1 MRDER
6 AEVEGHV
13 LARLDAAEGLTVE
26 VDVKLAVELAVP
38 PPVAQRIGG
47 HEHGRKGA
55 GRLGLEE
62 AEALRQLAGD
72 QPTQRHVV
80 GQADEADCGERLF
93 TACAQRYV
101 ASHDDDLRLHVAAPA
116 LVAERDRIAGAEEAV
131 RSALI
136 HQRIVP
142 EALRHLGTA
151 RLAHQGDVVH
161 IRRAVRPLIGA
172 RQRRGGV
179 MFVEAFARDHRMLQV
194 DRQIL
199 EVGQIPVPIV
209 ERRLQGRHDMARIRT
224 PGEVVRDDDEPAVT
238 LVLQTGEFH
247 RASSFGWAP
256 MLSSAVTGCTEKVS
270 GVTISSIRSC

>member
-6 AEVEGHV
+6 AEVEGHI
-13 LARLDAAEGLTVE
+13 LARLDPAEGLAVE
-26 VDVKLAVELAVP
+26 VDVELAVKLAVP
-38 PPVAQRIGG
+38 PPITQRIGG
-47 HEHGRKGA
+47 HEHGREGA
-55 GRLGLEE
+55 GRLRLEE
-62 AEALRQLAGD
+62 AESLGELAGD
-72 QPTQRHVV
+72 QAAQRYVV
-80 GQADEADCGERLF
+80 GQADEADRGERLF
-93 TACAQRYV
+93 AARAQRHV
-101 ASHDDDLRLHVAAPA
+101 AGDDDDLRLHVAPPA
-116 LVAERDRIAGAEEAV
+116 LVAERDRIAGGEEAV
-131 RSALI
+131 RPALI

-142 EALRHLGTA
+142 EAVRHLGPA
-151 RLAHQGDVVH
+151 RLPHQCDVVH
-161 IRRAVRPLIGA
+161 IGRPVRPLIGA

-194 DRQIL
+194 SRKIL
-199 EVGQIPVPIV
+199 EVGQIPAPIV
-209 ERRLQGRHDMARIRT
+209 ERRLQRRHDMARVRA